1 MLFWSL
7 AGSWELKNHEKKKRG
22 MGNNMQYIYY
32 IFFITGETSWHMRGV
47 NHIINFV
54 LLDY

>member
-1 MLFWSL
+1 
-7 AGSWELKNHEKKKRG
+7 

-32 IFFITGETSWHMRGV
+32 IFFITGETSWHIRGV

-54 LLDY
+54 LLDC